1 MKTWALIKDG
11 NVRPEATKKAE
22 TKPTISASKGTYYE
36 QVLAEPPEILPTQKR
51 IESWEVVGEQ
61 YVQSWQVVD
70 KTPLELWHYP
80 EFAKRIK
87 IAVAS
92 LANEQA
98 KEFASILILWWSAK
112 ENVLKRTSD
121 DEFLYFY
128 CGQVLPEHQSIVEY
142 FQGVFFDENRPN
154 E

>member
-11 NVRPEATKKAE
+11 TVRHTKQAE
-22 TKPTISASKGTYYE
+22 TKPTIASTKGEYFET
-36 QVLAEPPEILPTQKR
+36 VNSDPPEHNPETQKL
-51 IESWEVVGEQ
+51 IESWSVEWE
-61 YVQSWQVVD
+61 VVD
-70 KTPLELWHYP
+70 KTPLEMWHYP

-87 IAVAS
+87 VAVAS

-98 KEFASILILWWSAK
+98 KEFASMLILWWSAK
-112 ENVLKRTSD
+112 DNVLKRTSD

-128 CGQVLPEHQSIVEY
+128 CGQILPEHVSTLEH